1 MKKIPIIAA
10 LSALLLVAVILT
22 PLLGAT
28 WPMSSR
34 PTGDPSQCYVQK
46 EDGEFEPC
54 KKEIGIEFPWPSPD
68 AVQGSD
74 RHYQEPSQ
82 TDQIAFTD
90 GVTEIIN
97 PNYKPL
103 TYHKTTKII
112 DDTYLGK
119 DVNQWQ
125 NSGDLELE
133 SFHSQYGG
141 EFYSNLG
148 TLLIKNEMQ
157 YQMNSLGIVNA
168 EDDFEVTGGW
178 ALASLSP
185 HLGFSTIIYATDGH
199 YYWLQ
204 GGTNSNRV
212 SYYKTTQLQ
221 YPDETK
227 YPKIDSIA
235 SKGLPRV
242 SVTEDDND
250 LIVSPNYVVLAE
262 PGEAEFFN
270 HATEELTV
278 HLYQEGIPYD
288 ILSELST
295 RSNSGMTIPFG
306 SPGVYSFNAKVPKNT
321 DGKQYVLNT
330 SGAIVVLSEDMGDL
344 PMPVKMEISTMLLTA
359 SELPI
364 VSTNRDD
371 GDNVLYI
378 GLDPT
383 IDAFL
388 PESRQYYLDAA
399 QSLIPFDIRIALDY
413 SGTHKFVQSIN
424 QHLLESII
432 ISQKSSVF
440 HEGFDSISGFL
451 SVSKSYGLLTHCT
464 NFCLSL

>member
-10 LSALLLVAVILT
+10 LSALLLAAVILA

-28 WPMSSR
+28 WPLSSR
-34 PTGDPSQCYVQK
+34 PTGDPSQCHVQK

-54 KKEIGIEFPWPSPD
+54 KGDIGLESMWPWPD

-82 TDQIAFTD
+82 TDQMAFTD

-97 PNYKPL
+97 PSYKPL
-103 TYHKTTKII
+103 TYHKTAKII

-119 DVNQWQ
+119 DVSQWQ

-133 SFHSQYGG
+133 SFHNQYGD
-141 EFYSNLG
+141 EFYSNVG

-168 EDDFEVTGGW
+168 EGDFEVAGGW
-178 ALASLSP
+178 ALTSLPP

-204 GGTNSNRV
+204 GGANSNRV

-250 LIVSPNYVVLAE
+250 LIASPNYVVLAE

-278 HLYQEGIPYD
+278 RLYQESISYD
-288 ILSELST
+288 ILSERST
-295 RSNSGMTIPFG
+295 RSNSGMTIHFG
-306 SPGVYSFNAKVPKNT
+306 SPGVYSFNAEVPKNT
-321 DGKQYVLNT
+321 NGKQYVLNT
-330 SGAIVVLSEDMGDL
+330 GGAIVVLSEDMGDL
-344 PMPVKMEISTMLLTA
+344 PMPVKMEIAAMLLTA

-364 VSTNRDD
+364 VSTSGDD
-371 GDNVLYI
+371 ENNAIYI
-378 GLDPT
+378 GLDPA

-399 QSLIPFDIRIALDY
+399 QSLIPFDIRIALDW
-413 SGTHKFVQSIN
+413 
-424 QHLLESII
+424 ER
-432 ISQKSSVF
+432 
-440 HEGFDSISGFL
+440 
-451 SVSKSYGLLTHCT
+451 
-464 NFCLSL
+464 